1 MTTFYI
7 NYVRLCAEKGKSA
20 SGVAREIGLSN
31 AAANGWKNG
40 KEPSDVTLQKLS
52 TYFGVPISELT
63 DEKEKAPTQE
73 GERQV
78 SDRQIKAAFFHGA
91 DMTEEEMDAAWEDV
105 MDLRDIVLRRRKRDA
120 GGK

>member
-63 DEKEKAPTQE
+63 DEKESA
-73 GERQV
+73 GEPSV
-78 SDRQIKAAFFHGA
+78 LSDCILV
-91 DMTEEEMDAAWEDV
+91 T
-105 MDLRDIVLRRRKRDA
+105 
-120 GGK
+120 